1 MKATIEHVQTAT
13 ITAEA
18 TAQAVDIA
26 ADSAMLAAEQSV
38 AKAARATVRAALEA
52 DPDWIEAQDL
62 KAEMKKSTAGTRE
75 EIADLEDKAKE
86 RQAGTDAGRC
96 LDGATMRVGKIK
108 KAIARKLGECG
119 QMLLPL
125 YREDSAR

>member
-1 MKATIEHVQTAT
+1 MKATIEHVQTAG
-13 ITAEA
+13 ITAA
-18 TAQAVDIA
+18 TTAQAVDIA
-26 ADSAMLAAEQSV
+26 ADAAMLLAEQSV

-75 EIADLEDKAKE
+75 EISDREGAAKD
-86 RQAGTDAGRC
+86 RQAETDAGRC

-108 KAIARKLGECG
+108 KAIKRKIGECG
-119 QMLLPL
+119 QLLLPL
-125 YREDSAR
+125 YREE